1 MKSTLRNE
9 ISDLLNGL
17 RKAVL
22 KEEKQPE
29 EIRLLPG
36 PGFLPREEL
45 EKMMEG
51 ATFLPDVKNMTA
63 EQIIREL
70 RSYLPDPE
78 TEQAIQTYLESIKKK
93 NSNL

>member
-36 PGFLPREEL
+36 PGYLPRAEL
-45 EKMMEG
+45 EKLMEG
-51 ATFLPDVKNMTA
+51 ATFLPDEKSMTA
-63 EQIIREL
+63 EQCIREL
-70 RSYLPDPE
+70 EGYGPE
-78 TEQAIQTYLESIKKK
+78 GQKAIDEYFEAIKKK
-93 NSNL
+93 NSNQ